1 MLKQTQN
8 KEEEANAL
16 GLQQGGGYLLSLQAP
31 VSVQLQQKGASGGR
45 QFAPIERFNTESGAA
60 YVSEV
65 PFKGKRLDEVRP
77 NDWAAL
83 KTAKGKGTDLSK
95 LPHVGNW
102 LCGSREIIHFPLSDS
117 LPSQMPP
124 FCGWGGIPDAGK
136 RLAAS
141 VLTAR
146 SSVPSSLPSCGPWR
160 HKNGSRGWAPGST
173 GHNFSLLLPWV
184 SQGRQGLLAPVPAG
198 APPPPASLAA
208 LTRHSPRRPAP
219 SVPQRVLKKSAKTP
233 NLQLHPNKTADPNCR
248 DPNLR
253 TNFLAQVGPD
263 PSSPSLGRTV
273 LSSGISSRVQLL
285 NPIPKRLWLAAARP
299 LPASGSSQSSGF
311 RKRPKD
317 ARPEAGP
324 VPTSRAGTGGSVLPD
339 ERGHRSHF

>member
-1 MLKQTQN
+1 MFNYIGNFSRKESVMLKQTQN

-65 PFKGKRLDEVRP
+65 PFKGSGWQRPDPSRLQ
-77 NDWAAL
+77 A
-83 KTAKGKGTDLSK
+83 
-95 LPHVGNW
+95 
-102 LCGSREIIHFPLSDS
+102 
-117 LPSQMPP
+117 
-124 FCGWGGIPDAGK
+124 
-136 RLAAS
+136 
-141 VLTAR
+141 
-146 SSVPSSLPSCGPWR
+146 
-160 HKNGSRGWAPGST
+160 
-173 GHNFSLLLPWV
+173 
-184 SQGRQGLLAPVPAG
+184 
-198 APPPPASLAA
+198 
-208 LTRHSPRRPAP
+208 PRRAQASESAREMPA
-219 SVPQRVLKKSAKTP
+219 QRQDPCPPRELELVDRASRAGGG
-233 NLQLHPNKTADPNCR
+233 NKTADPNCR

-311 RKRPKD
+311 RKRPRD
-317 ARPEAGP
+317 ASPEAGP